1 MDLCLCWKYLH
12 HYDEYE
18 QLKNKYWYYVASE
31 MFNVFEKNIFKTLQ
45 CLLVVLEL
53 CRIWCSVNSLQVMQN
68 QLWFI
73 LKGVYNFQ
81 TTEAS

>member
-31 MFNVFEKNIFKTLQ
+31 MFNVFEKNI
-45 CLLVVLEL
+45 
-53 CRIWCSVNSLQVMQN
+53 SVS
-68 QLWFI
+68 
-73 LKGVYNFQ
+73 
-81 TTEAS
+81 